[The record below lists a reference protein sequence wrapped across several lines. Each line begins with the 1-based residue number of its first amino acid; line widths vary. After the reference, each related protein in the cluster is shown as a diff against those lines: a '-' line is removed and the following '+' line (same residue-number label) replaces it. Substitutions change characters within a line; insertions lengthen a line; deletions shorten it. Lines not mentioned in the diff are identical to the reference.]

1 LLVTIAIIGIL
12 LALLLPAVQAAREAA
27 RRAQCANNLKQI
39 GVAFQMHHSS
49 LSYFPT
55 AGTDW
60 GTPPTYLGGAP
71 AVGSQQGAGWGFQ
84 ILSHLEEATVWKGG
98 GASNDNER
106 QRAAVGALISAFF
119 CPTRRA
125 PMSVTYADLYI
136 SQGAEDLV
144 THALSDYAANNLDD
158 GSGAIRANRFGG
170 PLRLTDI
177 TDGSSKTLLVAEKRL
192 NLYFLGLT
200 GRSDDNEGYTAG
212 NDWDTMRNA
221 NYAPLPDAHEGSSER
236 GFGEFG
242 SSHSSIFN
250 VVFADGSVRAIG
262 FPVDPTVFS
271 LLGTRADG
279 QAVPTIP

>member
-1 LLVTIAIIGIL
+1 LVTIAIIGIL

-27 RRAQCANNLKQI
+27 RRTHCANNLKQI
-39 GVAFQMHHSS
+39 GLAFETHHSS

-60 GTPPTYLGGAP
+60 GAAPTYLGGAP

-84 ILSHLEEATVWKGG
+84 ILPHLEEETVWKGG
-98 GASNDNER
+98 GASTENDR
-106 QRAAVGALISAFF
+106 QRAAVGALVPAFF

-125 PMSVTYADLYI
+125 PMSVAYADSYI

-170 PLRLTDI
+170 PLKLADI
-177 TDGSSKTLLVAEKRL
+177 TDGSSKTLLIGEKRL
-192 NLYFLGLT
+192 NVYFLGET

-212 NDWDTMRNA
+212 NDWDTMRNS
-221 NYAPLPDAHEGSSER
+221 NYAPLPDAHEGSGER
-236 GFGEFG
+236 GFAEFG

-262 FPVDPTVFS
+262 FPIDATVFS
-271 LLGTRADG
+271 LLGMRADG